1 MIIVGSKIS
10 GIRVRVRSCS
20 ESCCIGGGF
29 FVGCE
34 SAASGSFAA
43 RWLCLSKFVL
53 ALFPRFRLL
62 HHDLHSRHSVRSSAT
77 LSLIP
82 RGSLIASAQII
93 EDSGKICWRIPL
105 CFSSSWDCRW
115 LRSPSRNRRC
125 WWRRPAGFPE
135 QRAQAQG
142 GPHIHK
148 RVCTIFAPCTA
159 QERGRT
165 S

>member
-1 MIIVGSKIS
+1 MFAFVHVASLVAPSAGGSS
-10 GIRVRVRSCS
+10 WGLSPPRAGRLRR
-20 ESCCIGGGF
+20 GGGCAF
-29 FVGCE
+29 QGFCV
-34 SAASGSFAA
+34 
-43 RWLCLSKFVL
+43 V
-53 ALFPRFRLL
+53 PVLL
-62 HHDLHSRHSVRSSAT
+62 HHDLVHSRHSVRSSAT